1 MGVFL
6 FSPATLAVLIIQGG
20 ADRLNGFIQLV
31 DTEGTFI
38 DLFLREFS
46 FIQCHIKSR
55 IEFISVIPRFTDSGI
70 FIPVSV
76 SVAAHRQLVS
86 CRQDRYQAALSALSA
101 IPASSLNDISVMVS
115 FIIGNS

>member
-6 FSPATLAVLIIQGG
+6 FSPATRAVLIIQGG
-20 ADRLNGFIQLV
+20 ADRLDGFIQLV

-76 SVAAHRQLVS
+76 SGCCSPAIGFMPAGSIPGRVVCLISHS
-86 CRQDRYQAALSALSA
+86 CFLTE
-101 IPASSLNDISVMVS
+101 
-115 FIIGNS
+115 